1 MDLVREYW
9 SDCKDEVVE
18 DMERIYERMSNAADR
33 GVDMVQRTAKEGVD
47 IVKRKVEGGVD
58 IVKRTAKGG
67 VEIAKAAKEVPQKVI
82 SKVRHY
88 QHCSFGGLPDWM
100 KDNEYLQVGHRPE
113 LNSFKECF
121 KSIFGIHSETGNI
134 WTHLIGFVAFVTVT
148 IIFYVKPLCDQCH
161 TDIQLREKLI
171 FLFFFIGAILCLG
184 LSSLFHTVC
193 CHSEHV
199 SKLFCKLDYVGISLL
214 TVGSFVPWLYYS
226 FYCHFLT
233 RLIYMTAIS
242 LLGIVT
248 IVITMMDRFATSEYR
263 AVRAV
268 LFVSLG
274 GFGAVP
280 ACHYL
285 LMYGWSSALVEAA
298 IHRVFIQGGLYV
310 LGKSDP
316 LETCHRPLSLSGAV
330 LYACRIPER
339 FLPGKCDFWF
349 QSHQIFHILVIAAA
363 FVHFHGMQNMALYR
377 LTEAGACHH
386 PEDPLQSAG
395 FSVTREDFNY
405 SATEL

>member
-18 DMERIYERMSNAADR
+18 DMERIYVRMSNAADR
-33 GVDMVQRTAKEGVD
+33 GVDIVQRTAKEGVD

-82 SKVRHY
+82 RKVRHY

-134 WTHLIGFVAFVTVT
+134 WTHLIGLVAFLTVA

-226 FYCHFLT
+226 FYCQFFT
-233 RLIYMTAIS
+233 RVVYMTAIS

-248 IVITMMDRFATSEYR
+248 IIITMMDRFATSEYR
-263 AVRAV
+263 PMRAV

-280 ACHYL
+280 ACHHL
-285 LMYGWSSALVEAA
+285 IMSGWTNALVEAA
-298 IHRVFIQGGLYV
+298 LHRVFIQGGLYI
-310 LGKSDP
+310 L
-316 LETCHRPLSLSGAV
+316 GAV
-330 LYACRIPER
+330 LYACRIPEVSYNDKIISVIETKSINN
-339 FLPGKCDFWF
+339 LLEVPAGK
-349 QSHQIFHILVIAAA
+349 
-363 FVHFHGMQNMALYR
+363 M
-377 LTEAGACHH
+377 
-386 PEDPLQSAG
+386 
-395 FSVTREDFNY
+395 
-405 SATEL
+405 